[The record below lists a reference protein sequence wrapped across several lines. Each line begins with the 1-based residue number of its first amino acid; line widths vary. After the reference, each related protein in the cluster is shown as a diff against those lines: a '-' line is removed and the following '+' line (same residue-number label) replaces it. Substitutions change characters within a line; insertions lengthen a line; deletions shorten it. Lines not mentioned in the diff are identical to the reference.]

1 MNGLIKLVNN
11 IVMFVRKAFLI
22 GVISIV
28 ASALAAAFSAG
39 TAHAQT
45 ASTDKALAQL
55 FKDIR
60 RLKPALSVSA
70 ELTADGYYMIRHG
83 ETLDGIIAKVLPNM
97 PLRKK
102 ILRDAVVQA
111 NPHAFKR
118 KNPNWMYANKKI
130 KLPNSEDIHNV
141 IFTKTSSKLDANKM
155 AIEERK
161 SWVSFP

>member
-1 MNGLIKLVNN
+1 MNGIKELFNN
-11 IVMFVRKAFLI
+11 IMMFLRKAFLI

-28 ASALAAAFSAG
+28 ASGLAAAFSAG

-55 FKDIR
+55 FKDIK
-60 RLKPALSVSA
+60 RLKPALSESA
-70 ELTADGYYMIRHG
+70 ELTDDGYYMIRHG

-102 ILRDAVVQA
+102 ILRAAVVQA

-130 KLPNSEDIHNV
+130 KLPDSTDIHNV
-141 IFTKTSSKLDANKM
+141 IFTKSSNKLNAQKLARD
-155 AIEERK
+155 ERK